1 MNTEIGSLEMTRE
14 ERLEELETMLRL
26 VEQAAAEMQEYGYRI
41 RDLKINSTKRG
52 LKFPAQA
59 SREENDK

>member
-1 MNTEIGSLEMTRE
+1 MTRE